1 MKLLM
6 GSGRVC
12 RLAEDLHAGGVEPGF
27 FDRLAQGGDV
37 GDGFAGGFGERV
49 VFGVDFAAGEGG
61 LTGV

>member
-1 MKLLM
+1 MQ
-6 GSGRVC
+6 
-12 RLAEDLHAGGVEPGF
+12 LAEDLHAGGVEPGF

-49 VFGVDFAAGEGG
+49 VFGVDFAAGEGW